1 MRSLLNAL
9 TLSVMTLSAL
19 ALPAS
24 AATKQEVE
32 GLLERLKSGDLDANV
47 LLYPT
52 ADRRIAFAHTNAWMP
67 TRPLFP
73 SETPYALATEID
85 NDIENVKYEVGG
97 ESFTV
102 ADFLK
107 REPLMGMAVV
117 KGDTIKLEHYAKDH
131 SPESV
136 WVSFSVTK

>member
-1 MRSLLNAL
+1 MRSLFTAL
-9 TLSVMTLSAL
+9 TLGAITLSAV

-52 ADRRIAFAHTNAWMP
+52 ADRRVAFAHTNAWMP

-73 SETPYALATEID
+73 SENPHALTTEID
-85 NDIENVKYEVGG
+85 LSLIH
-97 ESFTV
+97 
-102 ADFLK
+102 
-107 REPLMGMAVV
+107 
-117 KGDTIKLEHYAKDH
+117 I
-131 SPESV
+131 
-136 WVSFSVTK
+136 